1 MARHH
6 VLGKVQFQ
14 TASTIYLFQAN
25 FIQKLLSISFFLR
38 YCRKINKKA
47 INSTTINLEEET
59 DQALSREKICTGDK
73 IRTTLNPSQNCKDD
87 FILDKVDNDFI
98 LKKTYWTHSHEFE
111 SANRFCLLEY
121 NGDRKAA
128 KICSNVKENV
138 W

>member
-1 MARHH
+1 M
-6 VLGKVQFQ
+6 
-14 TASTIYLFQAN
+14 
-25 FIQKLLSISFFLR
+25 LSINFFHR
-38 YCRKINKKA
+38 YCKKKNKKA
-47 INSTTINLEEET
+47 INSTTINLEEEI
-59 DQALSREKICTGDK
+59 DQALSKEKKCPGGK
-73 IRTTLNPSQNCKDD
+73 VRTSLNPSQNCKED
-87 FILDKVDNDFI
+87 FILDIVGNDFQ